1 MGADAVSQELAFARK
16 AWQELEALTT
26 RPRQR
31 QRAVQSWRFRYYA
44 FKRRLTQELE
54 QDTAR
59 AQEAQARTAT
69 VQTQLKN
76 YLAGTRSLRLPR
88 DVQQAQAQLEDAL
101 GALHSAVS
109 EGLIAEDSAQAVEQV
124 AQRAQA
130 QLEDRAQEIAD
141 HRARG
146 RELDRAYQ
154 DAMAQYK
161 AEQAQAQR
169 ALDAQAE
176 YDTALES
183 RVADGMVEVA
193 GGVAKQLDSMGY
205 DQLGLDVYTDE
216 VDTDENILHDFV
228 ESAWVDPVWWRDAQ
242 AAVDDLGIDPRDY
255 DDQEELF
262 RDLLRALRAKASGL
276 EGELARAKDK
286 LTEKVKAEMGPRPK
300 ADTGTLEEP
309 QRADYTPPRLGPKPT
324 APAWPAL
331 RPAKGG
337 LTDDL
342 ISLLEQMDAY
352 AYGGYTAT
360 YEHVA
365 QINELAAVIG
375 HECPTLELV
384 GDDLDLSA
392 LHSYL
397 GEVES
402 AWGGFAQG
410 GAGNSQEGQ
419 TVINQFKDAVAV
431 AKQARTLDELTAAK
445 AELSTAIDRLYIWVT
460 DRWYQFGGRPT
471 QHKGSAKEKKI
482 IKIQTAFGVIS
493 NKK

>member
-1 MGADAVSQELAFARK
+1 MGADAVTQELAYARK
-16 AWQELEALTT
+16 AWQELERLTT

-44 FKRRLTQELE
+44 FKRRLKREVE

-59 AQEAQARTAT
+59 DQEAQARVVA
-69 VQTQLKN
+69 VQAQLES
-76 YLAGTRSLRLPR
+76 YLDGTRALRMPR
-88 DVQQAQAQLEDAL
+88 DVEQAQAQLEDAL
-101 GALHSAVS
+101 GALRSAVS
-109 EGLIAEDSAQAVEQV
+109 ERLIAEDSAQVVEQV

-161 AEQAQAQR
+161 AEQEKVQR
-169 ALDAQAE
+169 GLDAQAE

-216 VDTDENILHDFV
+216 VDTDENILYSFV
-228 ESAWVDPVWWRDAQ
+228 ESAWVDPTWWRDAQ

-255 DDQEELF
+255 DGSEELY
-262 RDLLRALRAKASGL
+262 RDLLRALRARASEL
-276 EGELARAKDK
+276 ESELARAKDK

-309 QRADYTPPRLGPKPT
+309 QRADYMPPRLGPKPT
-324 APAWPAL
+324 TPAWPAL

-337 LTDDL
+337 LSDDL
-342 ISLLEQMDAY
+342 VSLLDQMDAY
-352 AYGGYTAT
+352 AYGAYTAT
-360 YEHVA
+360 YEHVT
-365 QINELAAVIG
+365 QIADLAAVIG

-402 AWGGFAQG
+402 VWGGFAQG

-419 TVINQFKDAVAV
+419 AVISRFKDAVLA
-431 AKQARTLDELTAAK
+431 AQQARTLDELTAAK

-482 IKIQTAFGVIS
+482 IKIKTAFGVIS
-493 NKK
+493 NEK